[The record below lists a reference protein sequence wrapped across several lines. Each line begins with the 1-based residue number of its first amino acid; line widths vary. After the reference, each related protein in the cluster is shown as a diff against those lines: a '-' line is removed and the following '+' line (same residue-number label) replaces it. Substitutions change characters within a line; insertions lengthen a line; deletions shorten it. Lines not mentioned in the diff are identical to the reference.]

1 MVGPAEQVEQLRG
14 HFRVGEKLGIDMA
27 LFEIFTHRMVVGKV
41 AVVHQRHVNGRERM
55 GAAGVPDAALG
66 RESLVGDPFV
76 GAQLLD
82 FVILHDG
89 FGIADHL
96 EDHDI
101 PAVREHEG
109 AFFAQGRVI
118 LLIEAEAVLADE
130 FVLCR
135 VAVER
140 LQMVLLDEL
149 AQYLRLDADKVTADI
164 RREHLEARYG
174 FPVVHLVELRRGGDV
189 EERLDELLLDF
200 RTQMHVDERHV
211 QQVMAVEY
219 LAADAELF
227 RDEPHRGDAAAF
239 AVPAVVH
246 LARRFVNVPAR
257 HRLAAA
263 ETDHAASAFL

>member
-1 MVGPAEQVEQLRG
+1 MSA
-14 HFRVGEKLGIDMA
+14 
-27 LFEIFTHRMVVGKV
+27 
-41 AVVHQRHVNGRERM
+41 GRKIVTDNKDS
-55 GAAGVPDAALG
+55 GAAPCQWPRTDG
-66 RESLVGDPFV
+66 RRRGARRGPWWGIAGGRSIR
-76 GAQLLD
+76 GAQILD
-82 FVILHDG
+82 IVILHDG
-89 FGIADHL
+89 LGIADHL
-96 EDHDI
+96 EDHDV

-130 FVLCR
+130 FILR
-135 VAVER
+135 LAAVER

-149 AQYLRLDADKVTADI
+149 AQHLRLDADKVTADI
-164 RREHLEARYG
+164 RREHLEPRHG
-174 FPVVHLVELRRGGDV
+174 FPVVHLVELCRGGDV
-189 EERLDELLLDF
+189 EERLDELFLDF
-200 RTQMHVDERHV
+200 RTHLRVDERHV

-227 RDEPHRGDAAAF
+227 RDESHRGDAAAL

-263 ETDHAASAFL
+263 ETDHAAAAFLCFLPKGRG